1 MNSLLLTERDN
12 MQYDRTLDGRNSAKS
27 VVLKEKK
34 EINITANFKNGPPQ
48 VQTRGGGVGGGGGE
62 GKSIHPM
69 SHKQRVPPIIILVY
83 YPFFTSHI

>member
-34 EINITANFKNGPPQ
+34 RNKHYSALIIDFKNIYLKSLEQ
-48 VQTRGGGVGGGGGE
+48 ENKFGGGGGQA
-62 GKSIHPM
+62 I
-69 SHKQRVPPIIILVY
+69 
-83 YPFFTSHI
+83 

>member
-34 EINITANFKNGPPQ
+34 EIINIT
-48 VQTRGGGVGGGGGE
+48 VR
-62 GKSIHPM
+62 
-69 SHKQRVPPIIILVY
+69 
-83 YPFFTSHI
+83 

>member
-48 VQTRGGGVGGGGGE
+48 VQTRGGGVGGGGGK
-62 GKSIHPM
+62 GSPYT
-69 SHKQRVPPIIILVY
+69 LCL
-83 YPFFTSHI
+83 TSNEYLPLSY